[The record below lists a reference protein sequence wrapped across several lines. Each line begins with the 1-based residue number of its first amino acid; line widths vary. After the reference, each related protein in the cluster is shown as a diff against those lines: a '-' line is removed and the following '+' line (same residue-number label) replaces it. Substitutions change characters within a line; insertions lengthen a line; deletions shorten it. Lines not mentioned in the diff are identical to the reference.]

1 MPGDHR
7 LWFDDHECRPPALQT
22 RESQAYSIRSA
33 RRCRCLQSTLTKQD
47 SSSAQ
52 PQVVQYG
59 EARAR
64 YSLAIQA
71 HDGRGGGPPIFP
83 LLRTAVVDP
92 PYNRK
97 LLTESDPANRLA
109 ILSRDTSADVE
120 HLQIEAW
127 RRMSPLEKT
136 RIMSRATR
144 DTVTLA
150 LAGIRQRH
158 PGASERECFIRLA
171 ALQLG
176 PTLVRQVYPDASQI
190 LGPPV

>member
-1 MPGDHR
+1 
-7 LWFDDHECRPPALQT
+7 
-22 RESQAYSIRSA
+22 
-33 RRCRCLQSTLTKQD
+33 
-47 SSSAQ
+47 
-52 PQVVQYG
+52 V
-59 EARAR
+59 
-64 YSLAIQA
+64 
-71 HDGRGGGPPIFP
+71 
-83 LLRTAVVDP
+83 
-92 PYNRK
+92 
-97 LLTESDPANRLA
+97 TESNTANRLA

-136 RIMSRATR
+136 GIMSRATR

-171 ALQLG
+171 AFQLG
-176 PTLVRQVYPDASQI
+176 PTLVRQVYSDASQI